1 MNQELWDSLNSK
13 IAERGHV
20 QGQLEELQARGEQ
33 LRVEIDQLVS
43 TLQADL
49 AQLQTA
55 PDRQSTPEG

>member
-1 MNQELWDSLNSK
+1 MNQELWDSLNAK
-13 IAERGHV
+13 IAERGQV
-20 QGQLEELQARGEQ
+20 QAQLEELRARGEQ

>member
-20 QGQLEELQARGEQ
+20 QAQLEELRIRGEQ
-33 LRVEIDQLVS
+33 LGVEIEQLAS

-49 AQLQTA
+49 AQL
-55 PDRQSTPEG
+55 RSTPEG